1 MNLKLKFPA
10 ALVCL
15 LFTIAILTNTSFNS
29 DSTTLYANTGQAD
42 PACPPNNVTSITQI
56 STSFYALLDQ
66 TLKTP
71 DLNSNSLNFL
81 FRSYRRSQEALR
93 DVRKRI
99 VRQIDEDG
107 TNAESLSSCFPLF
120 DNARNQLRFAFLET
134 YTEVASKK
142 KDILLF
148 EKYDSINTQF
158 ENLHEDMRV
167 TSENISKFNDL
178 LPCFITAC
186 LRQ

>member
-1 MNLKLKFPA
+1 MNLKLKFSA
-10 ALVCL
+10 ALVCM
-15 LFTIAILTNTSFNS
+15 LFTIVVLTSTSFNS
-29 DSTTLYANTGQAD
+29 DSTTLYANTGQAGT
-42 PACPPNNVTSITQI
+42 ACPPNNVTSITQI
-56 STSFYALLDQ
+56 STSFYAQLDQ

-71 DLNSNSLNFL
+71 DLNSNSLNYL

-99 VRQIDEDG
+99 VRQIEDDA
-107 TNAESLSSCFPLF
+107 TNTTSLSSCFPLF
-120 DNARNQLRFAFLET
+120 ENARRQLRFAFLET

-148 EKYDSINTQF
+148 EKYDSINTKF
-158 ENLHEDMRV
+158 EDLQEDMRV
-167 TSENISKFNDL
+167 TSENITKFNDL
-178 LPCFITAC
+178 LPCFVTAC